1 MAVRLLTRWL
11 AALCLL
17 AAGLTG
23 AAAEEF
29 RTPSIT
35 AVRVEWRAVVDQLR
49 TEIGTRPAIA
59 SRFTFAGQRR
69 VPAWDPRATPALVQ
83 LNAINASLFAGI
95 GRSPVPVLLPFD
107 TAGYLED
114 QADGTPTAAVALPGR
129 FQSRRPV
136 SRRSG
141 RLRRGVFAAAQRRR
155 ASRTFA
161 KPVEVQITGSILIYD
176 LADPLGGRGEPV
188 KALAAQFPDMR
199 RFIREGY
206 VRYAFTRFGVPY
218 VVSIQCLDSAPRARR
233 LACREAYPIA
243 ERFLKALR
251 IAGGQP
257 AQPRHDISS
266 EIAERPTAV
275 SPDFTYYP
283 GGDIIA
289 RSSVRRRGGR
299 ADFAAY
305 SQIRFPLERAPTA
318 IRSQS
323 FGRKNSESGPRRLSV
338 AGQFL
343 RSPQLPGRAMRRR
356 LRAPGPGYPPRA
368 LPAEQQ
374 QRKQLPSRKQ
384 AVVAVRDSILI
395 RSLKQQAAT
404 LQINSSNEHIR
415 FRYMHM
421 NPSAMDADGI
431 LNGRRVAEGEKI
443 GVVSNYLDFPNGTS
457 YHLHFDIQVFTRDGW
472 IWVNPY
478 TTLIASYERLI
489 RAAAARSAPILRL
502 SPPWRTLCRSLS
514 AAAKAGR
521 TKASP
526 ANPKWSTDVRFD
538 GRSRLK
544 SGHHARSEMSWKTIS
559 CACVFVAQRELSAKL
574 EAFQSMFNSC
584 QTRFEQFQMLDAEL
598 RGLPLVQDLGGRAR
612 MTLAG

>member
-1 MAVRLLTRWL
+1 
-11 AALCLL
+11 LL

-23 AAAEEF
+23 VAAEEF

-69 VPAWDPRATPALVQ
+69 VPASDPRATPALVQ

-114 QADGTPTAAVALPGR
+114 QADGTLLPLSRYQADFSRADLFHAGPAGYDAVFSLQPSAG
-129 FQSRRPV
+129 
-136 SRRSG
+136 G
-141 RLRRGVFAAAQRRR
+141 
-155 ASRTFA
+155 SRTFA

-266 EIAERPTAV
+266 QIVERPTAA

-323 FGRKNSESGPRRLSV
+323 FGRKNSEVGRGVYPWRDNFCEARSFQVGQCA
-338 AGQFL
+338 AGFGHQGQDI
-343 RSPQLPGRAMRRR
+343 RP
-356 LRAPGPGYPPRA
+356 APCPPNSNSESSCHRGK
-368 LPAEQQ
+368 
-374 QRKQLPSRKQ
+374 R
-384 AVVAVRDSILI
+384 AVVAVREGILI

-404 LQINSSNEHIR
+404 LQINSSKEHIR

-457 YHLHFDIQVFTRDGW
+457 YHLHFDVQVFTRDGW

-489 RAAAARSAPILRL
+489 RARGREIGTDPPAVAAVVHALPEDILR
-502 SPPWRTLCRSLS
+502 R
-514 AAAKAGR
+514 
-521 TKASP
+521 SP
-526 ANPKWSTDVRFD
+526 AE
-538 GRSRLK
+538 GR
-544 SGHHARSEMSWKTIS
+544 E
-559 CACVFVAQRELSAKL
+559 
-574 EAFQSMFNSC
+574 N
-584 QTRFEQFQMLDAEL
+584 
-598 RGLPLVQDLGGRAR
+598 
-612 MTLAG
+612 

>member
-1 MAVRLLTRWL
+1 
-11 AALCLL
+11 
-17 AAGLTG
+17 
-23 AAAEEF
+23 
-29 RTPSIT
+29 
-35 AVRVEWRAVVDQLR
+35 
-49 TEIGTRPAIA
+49 
-59 SRFTFAGQRR
+59 
-69 VPAWDPRATPALVQ
+69 
-83 LNAINASLFAGI
+83 
-95 GRSPVPVLLPFD
+95 
-107 TAGYLED
+107 
-114 QADGTPTAAVALPGR
+114 
-129 FQSRRPV
+129 
-136 SRRSG
+136 
-141 RLRRGVFAAAQRRR
+141 
-155 ASRTFA
+155 
-161 KPVEVQITGSILIYD
+161 VQITGSILVYD

-243 ERFLKALR
+243 ERFLRALR

-257 AQPRHDISS
+257 AQPRYDISS

-305 SQIRFPLERAPTA
+305 SQIRFPLEKGPAA

-323 FGRKNSESGPRRLSV
+323 FGRKNSEIGRGVYPWRDNFCEARSFQVGQCA
-338 AGQFL
+338 AGFGHQGQDI
-343 RSPQLPGRAMRRR
+343 RP
-356 LRAPGPGYPPRA
+356 APCPPNSNSESSCH
-368 LPAEQQ
+368 P
-374 QRKQLPSRKQ
+374 RKQ
-384 AVVAVRDSILI
+384 AVVAVRDSIVI

-404 LQINSSNEHIR
+404 LQINTRNEHIR

-457 YHLHFDIQVFTRDGW
+457 YHLHFDVQVFTRDGW
-472 IWVNPY
+472 IWVNPF

-489 RAAAARSAPILRL
+489 RARGREIGTDPPAVAAVVHVLPEDILR
-502 SPPWRTLCRSLS
+502 R
-514 AAAKAGR
+514 
-521 TKASP
+521 SP
-526 ANPKWSTDVRFD
+526 AE
-538 GRSRLK
+538 GR
-544 SGHHARSEMSWKTIS
+544 E
-559 CACVFVAQRELSAKL
+559 
-574 EAFQSMFNSC
+574 N
-584 QTRFEQFQMLDAEL
+584 
-598 RGLPLVQDLGGRAR
+598 
-612 MTLAG
+612 

>member
-1 MAVRLLTRWL
+1 MAVRLLRRWL

-17 AAGLTG
+17 PAGLT
-23 AAAEEF
+23 AAAADEF
-29 RTPSIT
+29 RTPAIT
-35 AVRVEWRAVVDQLR
+35 AVRVEWRAVLDQLR
-49 TEIGTRPAIA
+49 TEIATQPTIV

-69 VPAWDPRATPALVQ
+69 VPAWDPRSTPALVQ
-83 LNAINASLFAGI
+83 LNAINASMFAEI

-114 QADGTPTAAVALPGR
+114 QADGTQLPLSRYQADFRPADLFHAGPAGYDAVFSLQPGAGGGLP
-129 FQSRRPV
+129 SRI
-136 SRRSG
+136 
-141 RLRRGVFAAAQRRR
+141 
-155 ASRTFA
+155 FA

-176 LADPLGGRGEPV
+176 LSDPLGGRGEPV
-188 KALAAQFPDMR
+188 KTLAAQFPDMR

-206 VRYAFTRFGVPY
+206 VRYAFTRFGAPY

-257 AQPRHDISS
+257 SRPRHDISS
-266 EIAERPTAV
+266 EIAQRPTAV
-275 SPDFTYYP
+275 SSDFTYYP

-305 SQIRFPLERAPTA
+305 SQIRFPLEKTPALISSQQFGARKSGERSGVYPWRDNFCEARSFQVGQCAAGFGHQGQDVRPAPCPPN
-318 IRSQS
+318 S
-323 FGRKNSESGPRRLSV
+323 NSESSCHP
-338 AGQFL
+338 
-343 RSPQLPGRAMRRR
+343 
-356 LRAPGPGYPPRA
+356 
-368 LPAEQQ
+368 
-374 QRKQLPSRKQ
+374 RKQ
-384 AVVAVRDSILI
+384 AVVAVRDGILI

-404 LQINSSNEHIR
+404 LQINTRNEHIR

-431 LNGRRVAEGEKI
+431 LNGRTVAEGEKI

-457 YHLHFDIQVFTRDGW
+457 YHLHFDVQVFTRDGW

-489 RAAAARSAPILRL
+489 
-502 SPPWRTLCRSLS
+502 
-514 AAAKAGR
+514 
-521 TKASP
+521 
-526 ANPKWSTDVRFD
+526 
-538 GRSRLK
+538 
-544 SGHHARSEMSWKTIS
+544 
-559 CACVFVAQRELSAKL
+559 
-574 EAFQSMFNSC
+574 
-584 QTRFEQFQMLDAEL
+584 
-598 RGLPLVQDLGGRAR
+598 GGRGRETGTDPAVAAMAHVLPEDVFR
-612 MTLAG
+612 NRTR